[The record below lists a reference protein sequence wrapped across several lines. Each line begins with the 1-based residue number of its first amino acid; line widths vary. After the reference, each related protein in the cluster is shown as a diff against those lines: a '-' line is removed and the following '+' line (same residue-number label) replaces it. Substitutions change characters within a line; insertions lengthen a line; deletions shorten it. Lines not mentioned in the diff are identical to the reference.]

1 MNNKKV
7 LNIDEMENK
16 RVTYDSLMNAK
27 TVTETKKKDNFSKI
41 MIIKYIAV
49 TIILFAIIFGS
60 LVLFRQI

>member
-7 LNIDEMENK
+7 LETDEPK
-16 RVTYDSLMNAK
+16 TKKVTYDALMNAK

-60 LVLFRQI
+60 IILFRQM